1 MTKEEM
7 ELEKL
12 ALELKI
18 LKRPWFQK
26 PSILVSLCSLVFGV
40 YQYQAAEIKTI
51 AAESKI
57 VVAQKK
63 EVKADEV
70 IKENELKADYL
81 SVKENKVIAV
91 EKRLMSTE
99 AAAASETG
107 YIMDV
112 WAFGVEESV
121 VQSIRSYLVAQGNNV
136 GFGGLLN
143 QRPQWLA
150 LKSTVFYYDKSSK
163 VIAQKIAEELE
174 NLSNRKFQ
182 VRWGAGLG
190 VDKDEKDKTF
200 FVHVVN

>member
-18 LKRPWFQK
+18 LKRPWYQK
-26 PSILVSLCSLVFGV
+26 PSILVSMCSLLFGV

-51 AAESKI
+51 AAENKI

-70 IKENELKADYL
+70 IKENALKADYL
-81 SVKENKVIAV
+81 NVKENKVIAV
-91 EKRLMSTE
+91 EKRLMSSGTAE
-99 AAAASETG
+99 VSDTG

-121 VQSIRSYLVAQGNNV
+121 VQSIRSHLVTQGNNV
-136 GFGGLLN
+136 GYGGLLN
-143 QRPQWLA
+143 QRPKWLA
-150 LKSTVFYYDKSSK
+150 LESTVFYYDKSSK
-163 VIAQKIAEELE
+163 TIAQKLAEDLK
-174 NLSNRKFQ
+174 NISNITFQ